1 MEGEK
6 ARTSNQNEH
15 PTPIPKSISIFTL
28 NTFLIP
34 SWIAFWS
41 KDNASCAKQDD
52 RAEQIGKFAKDK
64 DLVVLQEVWGSQ
76 VDKIES
82 QLRPSHTFLL
92 GYESW
97 SLFGYGSTLFTSAKF
112 QYHQNGGLWFACK
125 KELCIIQQFKRTFS
139 VSGTKSAKGICVSVL
154 QMNKYWGDNTYLLI
168 VNTHLDTGRFYA
180 NQKRQLQEIRT
191 SIQKVCNQVAIF
203 HENFDVSKC
212 GILLVGDF
220 NFTAS
225 SPLYLFISE
234 LFDQNIRDLYKE
246 FAQTTGKAE
255 EPTFDA
261 NNSYNI
267 HGFTERIDYI
277 FAIDGW
283 KTTKAMALTCE
294 QIEICKQTKGEEFS
308 DHWGHT
314 ARIRPKH

>member
-15 PTPIPKSISIFTL
+15 PTLIPKSISIFTL

-112 QYHQNGGLWFACK
+112 QYHQNGGLLVC
-125 KELCIIQQFKRTFS
+125 
-139 VSGTKSAKGICVSVL
+139 
-154 QMNKYWGDNTYLLI
+154 
-168 VNTHLDTGRFYA
+168 
-180 NQKRQLQEIRT
+180 LQERIMYNT
-191 SIQKVCNQVAIF
+191 AIQTHIFCQWNKICERNLRFGITNEQVL
-203 HENFDVSKC
+203 
-212 GILLVGDF
+212 G
-220 NFTAS
+220 
-225 SPLYLFISE
+225 
-234 LFDQNIRDLYKE
+234 R
-246 FAQTTGKAE
+246 
-255 EPTFDA
+255 
-261 NNSYNI
+261 
-267 HGFTERIDYI
+267 
-277 FAIDGW
+277 
-283 KTTKAMALTCE
+283 
-294 QIEICKQTKGEEFS
+294 
-308 DHWGHT
+308 
-314 ARIRPKH
+314 